1 MSIKEEQSKVAQRY
15 LKLCCVDLDNAL
27 ENMGYLHPDDLEE
40 LSIGVR
46 KILENMGYLH
56 PDDLEELSIGVRKI
70 QNELQ
75 MLLIASKYCNK

>member
-46 KILENMGYLH
+46 KI
-56 PDDLEELSIGVRKI
+56 

>member
-1 MSIKEEQSKVAQRY
+1 MSIKEDQSKVAQRY

-46 KILENMGYLH
+46 KI
-56 PDDLEELSIGVRKI
+56 

>member
-1 MSIKEEQSKVAQRY
+1 MNMSIKEEQSKVAQRY

-46 KILENMGYLH
+46 KI
-56 PDDLEELSIGVRKI
+56 

>member
-1 MSIKEEQSKVAQRY
+1 MKEEQSKVAQRY

-46 KILENMGYLH
+46 KI
-56 PDDLEELSIGVRKI
+56 

-75 MLLIASKYCNK
+75 MLLIASKYCYK